1 MPPVRYQIEHIS
13 RYIYSTPVQRC
24 AMSLCLEPCTDAD
37 QRCVDS
43 QISTVPDASLIEE
56 VDAFGNTK
64 HSFTINRMHETL
76 EVVAHSTV
84 EKDPSIPPSTSL
96 GPGAWEEV
104 RSWTGDYS
112 CWEFMQPTPLT
123 MPSPALAGFIEDRG
137 ISSSDDPLESLLRL
151 SDILRLGLEYLPG
164 STSVVSTIDHII
176 ETGQGVCQD
185 YAHLMLAVTRRWGI
199 PGRYVS
205 GYLYGSNSAPQW
217 KGTATHAWIE
227 CMLPQVGWVGF
238 DPTNEGRIDE
248 RYVRIAAGR
257 DYQDVAPTKGVLIGG
272 GEGTLEVSVTMSRE
286 FTSPP
291 L

>member
-1 MPPVRYQIEHIS
+1 MRYQIEHIS

-37 QRCVDS
+37 QRCIDFRV
-43 QISTVPDASLIEE
+43 STDPDATLIEE
-56 VDAFGNTK
+56 VDVFGNSK

-84 EKDPSIPPSTSL
+84 DKAPSGIPSSHL

-104 RSWTGDYS
+104 RSWSGDYS
-112 CWEFMQPTPLT
+112 SWEFIQPTPLT
-123 MPSPALAGFIEDRG
+123 SPSPALSKFVEERG
-137 ISSSDDPLESLLRL
+137 ISSGDDPLESLLRL
-151 SDILRLGLEYLPG
+151 SDTLRLGLEYVPG

-185 YAHLMLAVTRRWGI
+185 YAHLMLAVARHWGI

-205 GYLYGSNSAPQW
+205 GYLYGSMSRPQW
-217 KGTATHAWIE
+217 EGTATHAWVE

-238 DPTNEGRIDE
+238 DPTNEGHIDE
-248 RYVRIAAGR
+248 RYVRMAAGR

-272 GEGTLEVSVTMSRE
+272 GEGTLEVSVKMTRNSAD
-286 FTSPP
+286 TP

>member
-1 MPPVRYQIEHIS
+1 MRYQIEHIS

-37 QRCVDS
+37 QRCIDFQV
-43 QISTVPDASLIEE
+43 STNPDASLIEE
-56 VDAFGNTK
+56 VDVFGNTK
-64 HSFTINRMHETL
+64 HSFTINRMHEAL

-84 EKDPSIPPSTSL
+84 DKGPSSTPSSPL

-104 RSWTGDYS
+104 RLWAGDYFS
-112 CWEFMQPTPLT
+112 WEFMQPTPLT
-123 MPSPALAGFIEDRG
+123 RPSFALDRFIEDRG
-137 ISSSDDPLESLLRL
+137 ISSVDDPLESLLCL
-151 SDILRLGLEYLPG
+151 SETLRLGLEYVPG

-185 YAHLMLAVTRRWGI
+185 YAHLMLAVARRWGI

-205 GYLYGSNSAPQW
+205 GYLYGSRSKEQW
-217 KGTATHAWIE
+217 EGTATHAWVE
-227 CMLPQVGWVGF
+227 CMLPEVGWVSF
-238 DPTNEGRIDE
+238 DPTNEGQVDE

-272 GEGTLEVSVTMSRE
+272 GEGTLEVSVKMSRD
-286 FTSPP
+286 TPAP